1 MAKFINVGLK
11 GPTVVVDV
19 TRLSLESFAP
29 FGYVVE
35 NARPDVHP
43 SAAARAGSSL
53 SLPFNAI
60 SANQGFAIKYQD
72 VTHMV
77 NLYDQAPSGRPAA
90 PSINMFVCAART
102 LTPPSEV
109 GSPSPSSPPL
119 ASPPQ
124 PQPQPQPP
132 PGSLFSVA
140 VLERHPY
147 TTQTFIPLSADPASR
162 YLVIVA
168 PTLPPAAA
176 DEVFSVPTA
185 TPTNQR
191 PLPGRGLPDIGRLHA
206 FIATGKQAVT
216 YGAGTWHAPM
226 VALGPPGT
234 AVDFVVIQ
242 FANGVPIEDCQEVFF
257 QPKVPSSG
265 LPAAAAAQGGLSV
278 RLPTG
283 SRQAKL

>member
-1 MAKFINVGLK
+1 MAKFISVRLE
-11 GPTVVVDV
+11 GPTVVADA
-19 TRLSLESFAP
+19 TQLSLESFTP

-43 SAAARAGSSL
+43 SAASRPGGTL

-102 LTPPSEV
+102 LTPPSEA
-109 GSPSPSSPPL
+109 GSPSTPH
-119 ASPPQ
+119 
-124 PQPQPQPP
+124 PP

-168 PTLPPAAA
+168 PSLAPADA
-176 DEVFSVPTA
+176 DEVFSVPA
-185 TPTNQR
+185 AASAHPR
-191 PLPGRGLPDIGRLHA
+191 PLPGRGLPDVRRLRA
-206 FIATGKQAVT
+206 FIASGRQAVT

-234 AVDFVVIQ
+234 AVDFVVVQ
-242 FANGVPIEDCQEVFF
+242 FANGVPVEDCQEVFF
-257 QPKVPSSG
+257 KPKAPSALS
-265 LPAAAAAQGGLSV
+265 AEGGLLV

-283 SRQAKL
+283 LGQAKL